1 MKANFSS
8 KVLDWYTVH
17 GRKNL
22 PWQRNSLAYNI
33 WVSEIMLQQTR
44 VETVIP
50 YYEKF
55 MQHFPTVNELAAADV
70 DEVLHLW
77 TGLGY
82 YARARNL
89 HKAAQKIAVEYQG
102 QFPEQLD
109 EVIALPG
116 VGRSTAA
123 AVLAMSFNQAYAI
136 LDGNVKRVLA
146 RYFAIQG
153 WPGSASVEKQL
164 WQKADSLLPE
174 NNFAQYTQAMMDLG
188 ATLCTRSNPQCSS
201 CPVQTNC
208 KANAQQ
214 LQGDLPTPKASK
226 KIPQRKVVV
235 AIIQNRQDNSI
246 WLEKRPPAGI
256 WGGLYSFPEFK
267 NASKLDSWLA
277 THLNQDDKN
286 VLPTSQSLAVITHTF
301 SHFRLHMHPRF
312 IQIDKKPNGVMEDD
326 LGVWYKL
333 TDLEF
338 GQEYSQELG
347 QEMGQKI
354 GQKIGMAAPVK
365 KALQQVLNSNKE
377 QSHESRGAM
386 CEA

>member
-1 MKANFSS
+1 MKKNFSS
-8 KVLDWYTVH
+8 QVLTWYEVH
-17 GRKNL
+17 GRKDL
-22 PWQRNSLAYNI
+22 PWQQDRDAYKI

-55 MQHFPTVNELAAADV
+55 VQHFPTVDTLAAADI

-89 HKAAQKIAVEYQG
+89 HKAAQKVVAEYKG
-102 QFPEQLD
+102 QFPKQLEQ
-109 EVIALPG
+109 VVALPG
-116 VGRSTAA
+116 IGRSTAA
-123 AVLAMSFNQAYAI
+123 AILALSFHQAHAI

-146 RYFAIQG
+146 RCFTIEG
-153 WPGSASVEKQL
+153 WPGSSSVEQQL
-164 WQKADSLLPE
+164 WQQADALLPE
-174 NNFAQYTQAMMDLG
+174 HKYAEYTQAMMDLG
-188 ATLCTRSNPQCSS
+188 ATLCTRNNPSCSN

-208 KANAQQ
+208 EAFVQQ
-214 LQGDLPTPKASK
+214 RQAEFPTPKPSK
-226 KIPQRKVVV
+226 KIPLREVTV
-235 AIIQNRQDNSI
+235 AIIQDRQDDSI

-267 NASKLDSWLA
+267 DADEFKIWL
-277 THLNQDDKN
+277 NKQNKN
-286 VLPTSQSLAVITHTF
+286 SVLTSQSLPIISHTF
-301 SHFRLHMHPRF
+301 SHFRLLMRPML

-333 TDLEF
+333 TD
-338 GQEYSQELG
+338 
-347 QEMGQKI
+347 QEMGHKI
-354 GQKIGMAAPVK
+354 GQKVGLAAPVK
-365 KALQQVLNSNKE
+365 KALEQVLNSNKE
-377 QSHESRGAM
+377 QPHESYGAM